1 MKRAGALMERGEA
14 VCFNGAGGG
23 RMKRGGRR
31 GACRRLR
38 GNLAA
43 RTGRCVVKRRHRIL
57 VVDDEPTVRE
67 VLRRYLEREGWQ
79 VSEAADGRSA
89 LQLLREDPPDLL
101 ILDLMLP
108 GVDGLSITRR
118 LRGDVS
124 VLSTERMVPIIMLTA
139 RRDEQDRV
147 HGLELGADDYLT
159 KPFSPRELVARV
171 RAVLRRSDPAS
182 QADGRPLQI
191 GPLTLD
197 ARAREVRRDGAPVAL
212 TAREF
217 DLLWHLASNPRQVFS
232 REQLLDQVWGYNFEG
247 DDSTVT
253 VHVRRLREKIEP
265 DPAKPVFIRT
275 VWSVGYIFEPEQD
288 AAGD

>member
-1 MKRAGALMERGEA
+1 MKR
-14 VCFNGAGGG
+14 
-23 RMKRGGRR
+23 RR
-31 GACRRLR
+31 
-38 GNLAA
+38 
-43 RTGRCVVKRRHRIL
+43 RIL

-159 KPFSPRELVARV
+159 SPSARANWSPACAPCCAAATRQPGRRAPVAD
-171 RAVLRRSDPAS
+171 RA
-182 QADGRPLQI
+182 ADAGC
-191 GPLTLD
+191 
-197 ARAREVRRDGAPVAL
+197 ARARSA
-212 TAREF
+212 AR
-217 DLLWHLASNPRQVFS
+217 WR
-232 REQLLDQVWGYNFEG
+232 
-247 DDSTVT
+247 
-253 VHVRRLREKIEP
+253 
-265 DPAKPVFIRT
+265 
-275 VWSVGYIFEPEQD
+275 
-288 AAGD
+288 AGRAHRARI

>member
-1 MKRAGALMERGEA
+1 MKR
-14 VCFNGAGGG
+14 
-23 RMKRGGRR
+23 RR
-31 GACRRLR
+31 
-38 GNLAA
+38 
-43 RTGRCVVKRRHRIL
+43 RIL

-67 VLRRYLEREGWQ
+67 VLRRYLEREGWL
-79 VSEAADGRSA
+79 VDEAADGRVAMQA
-89 LQLLREDPPDLL
+89 LDQDPPDLL

-108 GVDGLSITRR
+108 GIDGLSITRR

-124 VLSTERMVPIIMLTA
+124 VLGTEHAVPIIMLTA

-147 HGLELGADDYLT
+147 EGLELGADDYLT

-171 RAVLRRSDPAS
+171 RAVLRRSDPVS

-197 ARAREVRRDGAPVAL
+197 PRAREVRRHGEPVAL

-232 REQLLDQVWGYNFEG
+232 RDQLLDQVWGYNFEG

-265 DPAKPVFIRT
+265 DPARPAFIRT
-275 VWSVGYIFEPEQD
+275 VWSVGYRFEPD
-288 AAGD
+288 PDDSGA

>member
-1 MKRAGALMERGEA
+1 MKR
-14 VCFNGAGGG
+14 
-23 RMKRGGRR
+23 RR
-31 GACRRLR
+31 
-38 GNLAA
+38 
-43 RTGRCVVKRRHRIL
+43 RIL

-139 RRDEQDRV
+139 RRNEQDRV

-197 ARAREVRRDGAPVAL
+197 ARAREVRRSGAPVAL

-265 DPAKPVFIRT
+265 DPARPVFIRT

-288 AAGD
+288 AAEG

>member
-1 MKRAGALMERGEA
+1 M
-14 VCFNGAGGG
+14 
-23 RMKRGGRR
+23 
-31 GACRRLR
+31 
-38 GNLAA
+38 
-43 RTGRCVVKRRHRIL
+43 KRRHRIL

-67 VLRRYLEREGWQ
+67 VLRRYLEREGWL
-79 VSEAADGRSA
+79 VSEAAEGRAA

-118 LRGDVS
+118 LRGDLGVRS
-124 VLSTERMVPIIMLTA
+124 PERMVPIIMLTA
-139 RRDEQDRV
+139 RRNEQDRV
-147 HGLELGADDYLT
+147 QGLELGADDYLT

-171 RAVLRRSDPAS
+171 RAVLRRSDPAG
-182 QADGRPLQI
+182 QAGGRPLQV
-191 GPLTLD
+191 GPLMLD
-197 ARAREVRRDGAPVAL
+197 PRAREVRRAGALVTL

-217 DLLWHLASNPRQVFS
+217 DLLWHLAANPRQVFS

-265 DPAKPVFIRT
+265 DPARPVFIRT
-275 VWSVGYIFEPEQD
+275 VWSVGYIFDPDPD
-288 AAGD
+288 AAAG